1 MFRPRAAWEAVDRA
15 AVVEVVTAAAE
26 VEAVVEPGRAEVDEM
41 VGLALDVDATAEE
54 LALIALDDVDVA
66 ADELEPEL
74 LEEPLPPAGIA

>member
-74 LEEPLPPAGIA
+74 LDDPLPPPGIA

>member
-26 VEAVVEPGRAEVDEM
+26 AEAGVEPVRAEVDEM

-74 LEEPLPPAGIA
+74 LDDPLPPPGIA

>member
-26 VEAVVEPGRAEVDEM
+26 VEAGVEPGRAEVDEM

-74 LEEPLPPAGIA
+74 LDDPLPPPGIA

>member
-1 MFRPRAAWEAVDRA
+1 MFRPRATWEAVDRT

-26 VEAVVEPGRAEVDEM
+26 VEAVVELGRAEVDEM

-74 LEEPLPPAGIA
+74 LDDPLPPPGIA

>member
-26 VEAVVEPGRAEVDEM
+26 VEAVVELGRAEVDEM

-74 LEEPLPPAGIA
+74 LDDPLPPPGIA